1 MQENSETVAPTET
14 FEAPNEPNAETKL
27 AQEIEQLWSVHSQA
41 QTVFGRTKEELRA
54 LRLELGRRLYEM
66 KSLLACP
73 GRAGQWSKFLSAQRI
88 PRASADR
95 YARRYEVNLNPPV
108 EIASTEAIQDSA
120 DETARKILQSIWPRL
135 RQHLTDSETAYQ
147 FVCALVQRC
156 GALRV
161 EISDSGIA
169 VRKPTMIN
177 SEPSSD
183 VFDTKN
189 AVEGQGAGHEYE

>member
-1 MQENSETVAPTET
+1 MQECPEIAIQPETPQIGTELDP
-14 FEAPNEPNAETKL
+14 EKIL
-27 AQEIEQLWSVHSQA
+27 AKEIEQLWSVHSQT
-41 QTVFGRTKEELRA
+41 QTALGRTKEELCA
-54 LRLELGRRLYEM
+54 LRMELGRRLYDM
-66 KSLLACP
+66 KLRLASP
-73 GRAGQWSKFLSAQRI
+73 GRGGQWSKFLSAQRI

-95 YARRYEVNLNPPV
+95 YAKSYEIALNPPA
-108 EIASTEAIQDSA
+108 EIASSEAIQDSA

-135 RQHLTDSETAYQ
+135 RQHLTDPETAYQ

-156 GALRV
+156 DALRV

-169 VRKPTMIN
+169 VRKPTTIN